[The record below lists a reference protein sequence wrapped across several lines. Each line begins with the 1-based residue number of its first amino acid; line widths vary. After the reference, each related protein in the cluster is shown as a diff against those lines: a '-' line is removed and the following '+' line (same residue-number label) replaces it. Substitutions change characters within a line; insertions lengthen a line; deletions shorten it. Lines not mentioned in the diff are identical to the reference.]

1 MSVKISINRAS
12 ITAKVET
19 AWNKGLAMLSK
30 EILDDCNQYCKYDSG
45 DLILSSYRNS
55 VLKEGKLIWQKPY
68 AKRQYWEIQTAH
80 KDMNPNASW
89 KWCEVA
95 KTKHMRQW
103 QAQAEKAVRDN
114 L

>member
-12 ITAKVET
+12 ITAKVQT
-19 AWNKGLAMLSK
+19 AWNKGLAVLSK

-45 DLILSSYRNS
+45 DLILSSYRHS
-55 VLKEGKLIWQKPY
+55 VLKEGKLIWKKPY
-68 AKRQYWEIQTAH
+68 AKRQYWEIQTAY

-95 KTKHMRQW
+95 KTRHMRQW